1 MCFDIC
7 TINIRV
13 SIRVR
18 GLHLVL
24 CFFLLG
30 DIASPRIVAMAS
42 DNLEDV
48 LTKSRVDSNLTNSL
62 MMEGWTSQHF
72 TWQRLIPKGLKMFYK
87 NGHPLIP
94 SRPFRRPAYARRFS
108 RFNLSKAPV
117 LRPSQPRQWAQLL
130 CVFVALKLS
139 MQRLLLLSLHVQQ
152 PRPSAQARLHDFT
165 KGFQTCGTCGACA
178 KEGTQKSC
186 W

>member
-62 MMEGWTSQHF
+62 MMEGWTSQTFHMAAADSQGF
-72 TWQRLIPKGLKMFYK
+72 EDVLQEWSSSHTLSTLQKACLRTAFQSLQPQQGTSASAFPTPAVSATTVCVCRIEAVHAAPALTFFACPAAATKC
-87 NGHPLIP
+87 P
-94 SRPFRRPAYARRFS
+94 SSTA
-108 RFNLSKAPV
+108 
-117 LRPSQPRQWAQLL
+117 
-130 CVFVALKLS
+130 
-139 MQRLLLLSLHVQQ
+139 
-152 PRPSAQARLHDFT
+152 
-165 KGFQTCGTCGACA
+165 
-178 KEGTQKSC
+178 
-186 W
+186 